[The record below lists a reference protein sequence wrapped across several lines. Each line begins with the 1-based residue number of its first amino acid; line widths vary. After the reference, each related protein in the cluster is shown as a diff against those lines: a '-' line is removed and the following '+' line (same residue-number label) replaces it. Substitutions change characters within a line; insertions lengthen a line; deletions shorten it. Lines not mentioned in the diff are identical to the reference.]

1 MIQGLEQITDSFLID
16 VENATFFSSP
26 TGLLMVKIPAKDYE
40 GRAFLA
46 LAFPFETDEEYVCVQ
61 NEDREEL
68 GMIRSLSLLSDEAA
82 SLCRAELKKKYFAPK
97 ILKIVKLTER
107 FGSSFWD
114 CETDYGLKK
123 FTVKDPHRS
132 ILRLG
137 EDRAYV
143 VDVDGCRYEIES
155 LKGMDKKSHSKIELY
170 L

>member
-1 MIQGLEQITDSFLID
+1 MIEGLEKLTDTYLLTPENSRFFL
-16 VENATFFSSP
+16 SS
-26 TGLLMVKIPAKDYE
+26 TGLLMVAVKEKDFE
-40 GRAFLA
+40 GRAFLS
-46 LAFPFETDEEYVCVQ
+46 LAFPFKKEREYICVQ
-61 NEDREEL
+61 NEAKEEL
-68 GMIRSLSLLSDEAA
+68 GMIRALSDFDEK
-82 SLCRAELKKKYFAPK
+82 SRELVETELKKKYFAPK
-97 ILKIVKLTER
+97 ILKIVKLEEK

-114 CETDYGLKK
+114 CQTDYGLRK

-155 LKGMDKKSHSKIELY
+155 LEKMDKKSHSKIELY

>member
-16 VENATFFSSP
+16 SDNTEFFASSS
-26 TGLLMVKIPAKDYE
+26 GLLMARIPKREYE
-40 GRAFLA
+40 GRVHLS
-46 LAFPFETDEEYVCVQ
+46 LAFPFRTEEEYICVQ
-61 NEDREEL
+61 NESGEEL
-68 GMIRSLSLLSDEAA
+68 GMIRALSALTEDAA
-82 SLCRAELKKKYFAPK
+82 ELCRGELKKKYFAPK
-97 ILKIVKLTER
+97 ILKILKITER

-114 CETDYGLKK
+114 CMTDYGLKK

-143 VDVDGCRYEIES
+143 VDVDGCRYEIAS
-155 LKGMDKKSHSKIELY
+155 LKEMDKKSHSKIELY